1 MLKRRII
8 MIINKILNNNVV
20 ITLDDND
27 EEVIVMGKGIGYQKS
42 KGNLIDKTKVNKVF
56 RISNKEISNK
66 LQVLLN
72 NIPIEH
78 MKLSSEI
85 IEYAQIKL
93 NKKLNESIYIS
104 LSDHTYSAIQRMK
117 EGINVKNA
125 ILWEIKRFY
134 KEEFEIGMKAL
145 DIIENKTGIKL
156 PEDEA
161 GFIAFHIVN
170 AQLSEGHT
178 LASDITKLIQEVLS
192 IVRYH
197 FRIEFHEESVFYY
210 RFIMHL
216 KFFAQR
222 LLLDSAHEGETDK
235 ELLSI
240 IKSKYNKE
248 FECVVKIKNFIKK
261 QYNYILTDDELIYLT
276 IHLAKVVKDS
286 NM

>member
-1 MLKRRII
+1 

-20 ITLDDND
+20 ITLDDNY
-27 EEVIVMGKGIGYQKS
+27 EEIIVMGKGIGYQKS
-42 KGNLIDKTKVNKVF
+42 KGDLIDKTKVNKVF

-66 LQVLLN
+66 LQELLN
-72 NIPIEH
+72 NIPMEH

-104 LSDHTYSAIQRMK
+104 LSDHTYFAIQRMK

-125 ILWEIKRFY
+125 ILWETKRFY

-145 DIIENKTGIKL
+145 DIIENKTGVKL

-197 FRIEFHEESVFYY
+197 FRIEFHEDSVFYY

-222 LLLDSAHEGETDK
+222 LLSNSVHEGETDK
-235 ELLSI
+235 ELLII

>member
-1 MLKRRII
+1 

-66 LQVLLN
+66 LQELLN

-170 AQLSEGHT
+170 AQLSEDHT

>member
-1 MLKRRII
+1 

-20 ITLDDND
+20 ITLDEND
-27 EEVIVMGKGIGYQKS
+27 EEIIVMGKGIGYQKS
-42 KGNLIDKTKVNKVF
+42 KGSLIDKTKVNKVF

-66 LQVLLN
+66 LQELLN

-85 IEYAQIKL
+85 IEYAQTKL

-145 DIIENKTGIKL
+145 DIIESKTGVKL

-222 LLLDSAHEGETDK
+222 LLLNSAHEGETDK
-235 ELLSI
+235 ELLNI

-248 FECVVKIKNFIKK
+248 FECVIKIKNFIKK

-286 NM
+286 KI

>member
-1 MLKRRII
+1 

-20 ITLDDND
+20 ITLDEND
-27 EEVIVMGKGIGYQKS
+27 EEIIVMGKGIGYQKS
-42 KGNLIDKTKVNKVF
+42 KGSLIDKTKVNKVF

-66 LQVLLN
+66 LQELLN

-85 IEYAQIKL
+85 IEYAQTKL
-93 NKKLNESIYIS
+93 NKNLNESIYIS

-145 DIIENKTGIKL
+145 DIIESKTGVKL

-222 LLLDSAHEGETDK
+222 LLLNSAHEGETDK

-248 FECVVKIKNFIKK
+248 FECVIKIKNFIKK

-286 NM
+286 KI

>member
-1 MLKRRII
+1 

-66 LQVLLN
+66 LQELLN

-216 KFFAQR
+216 KFAQR

>member
-1 MLKRRII
+1 

-66 LQVLLN
+66 LQELLN

-192 IVRYH
+192 IVRYY

>member
-1 MLKRRII
+1 

-27 EEVIVMGKGIGYQKS
+27 EEIIVMGKGIGYQKS

-56 RISNKEISNK
+56 RMSNKEVSNK
-66 LQVLLN
+66 LQELLN

-134 KEEFEIGMKAL
+134 KEEFEIGIKAL
-145 DIIENKTGIKL
+145 DIIENKTGVKL

-178 LASDITKLIQEVLS
+178 FAFDITKLIQEVLS

-222 LLLDSAHEGETDK
+222 LLLNNAHEGGTDK

-248 FECVVKIKNFIKK
+248 FECVVKIKDFIKK
-261 QYNYILTDDELIYLT
+261 QYDYILTDDELIYLT

>member
-27 EEVIVMGKGIGYQKS
+27 EEIIVMGKGIGYQKS

-56 RISNKEISNK
+56 RISNKEVSNK
-66 LQVLLN
+66 LQELLN

-145 DIIENKTGIKL
+145 DIIENKTGLKL

-178 LASDITKLIQEVLS
+178 FASDITKLIQEVLS

-222 LLLDSAHEGETDK
+222 LLLNNAHEGGTDK

-248 FECVVKIKNFIKK
+248 FECVVKIKDFIKK

-286 NM
+286 NI

>member
-1 MLKRRII
+1 

-66 LQVLLN
+66 LQELLN

-222 LLLDSAHEGETDK
+222 LLLDSSHEGETDK

>member
-1 MLKRRII
+1 

-20 ITLDDND
+20 ITLDEND
-27 EEVIVMGKGIGYQKS
+27 EEIIVMGKGIGYQKS
-42 KGNLIDKTKVNKVF
+42 KGSLIDKTKVNKVF

-66 LQVLLN
+66 LQELLN

-85 IEYAQIKL
+85 IEYAQTKL
-93 NKKLNESIYIS
+93 KKKLNESIYIS

-145 DIIENKTGIKL
+145 DIIKNRTGVKL

-197 FRIEFHEESVFYY
+197 FRIEFHEESLFYY

-222 LLLDSAHEGETDK
+222 LLLNSAHEGETDK
-235 ELLSI
+235 ELFSI
-240 IKSKYNKE
+240 IKSKYSKE
-248 FECVVKIKNFIKK
+248 FECVTKIKNFIKK

-286 NM
+286 KI

>member
-1 MLKRRII
+1 

-20 ITLDDND
+20 ITLDEND
-27 EEVIVMGKGIGYQKS
+27 EEIIVMGKGIGYQKS
-42 KGNLIDKTKVNKVF
+42 KGSLIDKTKVNKVF

-66 LQVLLN
+66 LQELLN

-85 IEYAQIKL
+85 IEYAQTKL
-93 NKKLNESIYIS
+93 NKNLNESIYIS

-145 DIIENKTGIKL
+145 DIIKSKTGVKL

-222 LLLDSAHEGETDK
+222 LLLNSAHEGETDK

-248 FECVVKIKNFIKK
+248 FECVIKIKNFIKK

-286 NM
+286 KI

>member
-1 MLKRRII
+1 

-27 EEVIVMGKGIGYQKS
+27 EEIIVMGKGIGYQKS
-42 KGNLIDKTKVNKVF
+42 KGDLIDKTKVNKVF

-66 LQVLLN
+66 LQELLN

-85 IEYAQIKL
+85 IEYAQKKL

-145 DIIENKTGIKL
+145 GIIESKTHVKL

-222 LLLDSAHEGETDK
+222 LLLDSEHEGETDK
-235 ELLSI
+235 ELLNI

-248 FECVVKIKNFIKK
+248 FECVAKIKNFIKK

-286 NM
+286 NV

>member
-1 MLKRRII
+1 

-27 EEVIVMGKGIGYQKS
+27 EEIIVMGKGIGYQKS

-56 RISNKEISNK
+56 RMSNKEVSNK
-66 LQVLLN
+66 LQELLN

-134 KEEFEIGMKAL
+134 KEEFEIGIKAL
-145 DIIENKTGIKL
+145 DIIENKTGVKL

-178 LASDITKLIQEVLS
+178 FAFDITKLIQEVLS

-222 LLLDSAHEGETDK
+222 LLLNNAHEGGTDK

-248 FECVVKIKNFIKK
+248 FECVVKIKDFIKK

>member
-1 MLKRRII
+1 

-27 EEVIVMGKGIGYQKS
+27 EEIIVMGKGIGYQKS
-42 KGNLIDKTKVNKVF
+42 KGDLIDKTKVNKVF

-66 LQVLLN
+66 LQELLN
-72 NIPIEH
+72 NIPMEH

-125 ILWEIKRFY
+125 ILWETKRFY

-145 DIIENKTGIKL
+145 DVIESKTGVKL

-178 LASDITKLIQEVLS
+178 LAYDITKLIQEVLS

-197 FRIEFHEESVFYY
+197 FRIEFHEDSVFYY

-216 KFFAQR
+216 KFFVQR
-222 LLLDSAHEGETDK
+222 LLSNSVHEGETDK
-235 ELLSI
+235 ELLII

>member
-1 MLKRRII
+1 

-27 EEVIVMGKGIGYQKS
+27 EETIVMGKGIGYQKS
-42 KGNLIDKTKVNKVF
+42 KGDLIDETKVNKVF

-66 LQVLLN
+66 LQELLN
-72 NIPIEH
+72 NIPMEH

-117 EGINVKNA
+117 EGISVKNA
-125 ILWEIKRFY
+125 ILWETKRFY
-134 KEEFEIGMKAL
+134 KEEFDIGMKAI
-145 DIIENKTGIKL
+145 DIIESKTGVKL

-178 LASDITKLIQEVLS
+178 LASDITKLIQEILS
-192 IVRYH
+192 IVRYN
-197 FRIEFHEESVFYY
+197 FGIEFHEESVSYY

-222 LLLDSAHEGETDK
+222 LLSNSIHKGETDK
-235 ELLSI
+235 ELLGI
-240 IKSKYNKE
+240 IKSKYKKE
-248 FECVVKIKNFIKK
+248 FECVVKIRNFTKK
-261 QYNYILTDDELIYLT
+261 QYNYDLTDDELIYLT
-276 IHLAKVVKDS
+276 IHIAKVVKDS
-286 NM
+286 SMQSE